1 MKTMLKL
8 AGLSLAIF
16 AFGNCTYVEP
26 TSGESSSTTTTTTEH
41 DGWGNSVTTEE
52 TTISR

>member
-1 MKTMLKL
+1 MKTIFKL
-8 AGLSLAIF
+8 AGLSLAVL

-26 TSGESSSTTTTTTEH
+26 TGGSSATTTTTTES

-52 TTISR
+52 TITTD

>member
-8 AGLSLAIF
+8 VGLSLAVF

-26 TSGESSSTTTTTTEH
+26 TGGSSTTTTTTTED

-52 TTISR
+52 TTTYR